1 MIYKQFPFWGGD
13 MEAFGIFLKPEILK
27 KVSFSCIVNV
37 RPAYMFGSCLYIY
50 NYNIYIYNIC
60 ISFLISITCT
70 SWAFRL

>member
-37 RPAYMFGSCLYIY
+37 RPAYMFGSCLYI
-50 NYNIYIYNIC
+50 
-60 ISFLISITCT
+60 
-70 SWAFRL
+70 